1 MTAVRVFAHSG
12 SGCIAVVAHGG
23 LFFVC
28 SGDNDWNLWKR
39 SCEHSSGLIYCSG
52 DIVTLLYSLA
62 GVGAM
67 EHEAKRDQGE
77 TAGES
82 LLMHGK
88 PSCENGITHGCV
100 SMPYVLVLCW
110 PFSLCSVQCPR
121 QCD

>member
-1 MTAVRVFAHSG
+1 MVAFPFSQANLTKICMRARCCMTAVRVFAHSG

-82 LLMHGK
+82 LLVHGK
-88 PSCENGITHGCV
+88 PSCENGITHGWC
-100 SMPYVLVLCW
+100 
-110 PFSLCSVQCPR
+110 
-121 QCD
+121 